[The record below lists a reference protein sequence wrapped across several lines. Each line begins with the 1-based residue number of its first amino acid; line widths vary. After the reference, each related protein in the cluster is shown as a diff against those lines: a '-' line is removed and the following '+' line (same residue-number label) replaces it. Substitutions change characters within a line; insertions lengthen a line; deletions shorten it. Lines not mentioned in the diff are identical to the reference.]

1 MKNAKRILAVVVL
14 YKMAFDQSRGLSSL
28 LKALS
33 DEQTP
38 GKTIDLMVCDNTP
51 YEQPVPASFQGHF
64 YRDITNPGLA
74 HWYNRALRNA
84 RESGISWILLLDQD
98 TEATAEY
105 ITEVIAQAEAMDNN
119 REIVAIIPK
128 LVQNGVVCSP
138 LTPPTYRHPRPFDQ
152 SFSGVAPSRL
162 HVFNSGSV
170 LRVSALND
178 AGGFPE
184 DFPLDYL
191 DHATFAALQS
201 RGGKLFVLRS
211 RLEHDL
217 SSSNVLRTDAA
228 AIARHRS
235 TLAAERRFYRLN
247 GSPMDRLYR
256 RLRLLRGA
264 MGILVRHGAVGW
276 SFRMMKAALR

>member
-1 MKNAKRILAVVVL
+1 MQSARRILAVVVL
-14 YKMAFDQSRGLSSL
+14 YKMAFDQSRGVQSL

-33 DEQTP
+33 EDETS
-38 GKTIDLMVCDNTP
+38 GEAIELMVCDNTP
-51 YEQPVPASFQGHF
+51 YEQAAPARFSGRF
-64 YRDITNPGLA
+64 YRDMTNPGLA
-74 HWYNRALRNA
+74 HWFNLALKDA
-84 RESGISWILLLDQD
+84 SESGLSWILLLDQD

-105 ITEVIAQAEAMDNN
+105 IAEVLAQTEAMESD
-119 REIVAIIPK
+119 REIVAILPK

-138 LTPPTYRHPRPFDQ
+138 LTPPTYRHPRPFNQ
-152 SFSGVAPSRL
+152 SFSGVAGSRL

-170 LRVSALND
+170 LRVAALND

-191 DHATFAALQS
+191 DHATFAQLQS

-211 RLEHDL
+211 SLEHDL
-217 SSSNVLRTDAA
+217 SSNNVRRTDAA
-228 AIARHRS
+228 AVTRHQS
-235 TLAAERRFYRLN
+235 TLAAERRFYKRN
-247 GSPMDRLYR
+247 GSALDRLYR

-264 MGILVRHGAVGW
+264 MGVLIRHGAVGW

>member
-1 MKNAKRILAVVVL
+1 MT
-14 YKMAFDQSRGLSSL
+14 FDQSRGIKSL

-33 DEQTP
+33 EDETSA
-38 GKTIDLMVCDNTP
+38 KTIELMVCDNTP
-51 YEQPVPASFQGHF
+51 YKQAPPASFSGRF
-64 YRDITNPGLA
+64 YRDVTNPGLA
-74 HWYNRALRNA
+74 RWYNLALRDAKKN
-84 RESGISWILLLDQD
+84 GISWMLLLDQD
-98 TEATAEY
+98 TEATAAY
-105 ITEVIAQAEAMDNN
+105 IIEVIAQTEALENK
-119 REIVAIIPK
+119 RGIAAIVPK

-152 SFSGVAPSRL
+152 NFSGVASSRL

-201 RGGKLFVLRS
+201 QGGKLFVLQS
-211 RLEHDL
+211 SLQHDL
-217 SSSNVLRTDAA
+217 SSNNVRRTDAA
-228 AIARHRS
+228 AIARHQS
-235 TLAAERRFYRLN
+235 TLTAERRFYKRN
-247 GSPMDRLYR
+247 GSTQDRLYR

-264 MGILVRHGAVGW
+264 MGVLVRHGAVGW